1 MSLLQHAPTFDL
13 AQATT
18 VARNLYNIAAVAKHL
33 PSERDQNF
41 LLTTHS
47 GDRFVLKIANSH
59 EQRILLEAQNAVMSH
74 LRERLTFCPWV
85 VNASTGESI
94 TQIATEG
101 GAHYVRLVTYI
112 PGEPLATVKHSS
124 GLLFDFGK
132 KLGRL
137 TRALEDFDHPA
148 FHRNFHW
155 DLAHGLKV
163 IAEYE
168 TLVTQKDL
176 KAEIVQCTSR
186 IKQTLVARLADLPC
200 SVIHGD
206 TNDYNVI
213 VENDK
218 VVGLIDFGD
227 MIHSYSVGELAVAI
241 AYIVLDKSDPLTWA
255 GEVVAGYVSERS
267 LNENE
272 IEVLW
277 SFILLRLCMSICLAA
292 HQLKQKPENEYLDIS
307 QRSIRDSLPR
317 LLAIDPRVAADA
329 FGHAIKRAMI

>member
-1 MSLLQHAPTFDL
+1 MALLQHAPQFDSQ
-13 AQATT
+13 QATLI
-18 VARNLYNIAAVAKHL
+18 AKDLYNMVAVAEQL

-41 LLTTHS
+41 LLTNES
-47 GDRFVLKIANSH
+47 GDKFVLKIANSY
-59 EQRILLEAQNAVMSH
+59 EQRSVLEAQNLVMSH
-74 LRERLTFCPWV
+74 LRSRLTFCPRV
-85 VNASTGESI
+85 IKAETGQSI
-94 TQIATEG
+94 VQIVGENTS
-101 GAHYVRLVTYI
+101 HYVRLVTFI
-112 PGEPLATVKHSS
+112 SGDPLAKVQHSS
-124 GLLFDFGK
+124 ELLFDFGK

-148 FHRNFHW
+148 FHRHFHW
-155 DLAHGLKV
+155 DLANGLKV

-176 KAEIVQCTSR
+176 KAVIGQCASR
-186 IKQTLVARLADLPC
+186 IEHSLGARLAELPC

-213 VENDK
+213 VENEK

-227 MIHSYSVGELAVAI
+227 MIYSYSVGELAVAI
-241 AYIVLDKSDPLTWA
+241 AYIVLDKPDPLSWA

-267 LNENE
+267 LSEKE

-277 SFILLRLCMSICLAA
+277 SFSLLRLCMSICLAA
-292 HQLKQKPENEYLDIS
+292 HQLTQKPDNEYLDIS

-317 LLAIDPRVAADA
+317 LLAIDPGVAADL
-329 FGHAIKRAMI
+329 FRSLVNDP